1 VTMFAQSG
9 TAVVVPT
16 TPRPTAPPASV
27 LQSLTLSTE
36 AIATLLDVAEA
47 TEERAQLR
55 VEAAEQA
62 LEIAKRSLEVAQNDM
77 DSAGGELAEANR
89 NAALLRDQLSSMES
103 GDTVTATF
111 Q

>member
-1 VTMFAQSG
+1 MTMFAQNG

-27 LQSLTLSTE
+27 LQTLTLSTE

-55 VEAAEQA
+55 VEAAENA
-62 LEIAKRSLEVAQNDM
+62 VKTAQVELHAA
-77 DSAGGELAEANR
+77 SAEQSEATR
-89 NAALLRDQLSSMES
+89 NATLLRNQLSGMES

-111 Q
+111 K

>member
-1 VTMFAQSG
+1 MTMFTQNG

-16 TPRPTAPPASV
+16 SPRPTAPPSPM

-55 VEAAEQA
+55 VEAAENA
-62 LEIAKRSLEVAQNDM
+62 VKTAQVELHA
-77 DSAGGELAEANR
+77 AGAEQSEATR
-89 NAALLRDQLSSMES
+89 NATLLRNQLSGMES

-111 Q
+111 K

>member
-1 VTMFAQSG
+1 MTIFAQSG

-27 LQSLTLSTE
+27 LQTLTLSTE

-62 LEIAKRSLEVAQNDM
+62 LDVANRSLEIAQQ
-77 DSAGGELAEANR
+77 ELAAAGSEQSEASR
-89 NAALLRDQLSSMES
+89 NATLLRDQLGGMES
-103 GDTVTATF
+103 GDVVTATF
-111 Q
+111 N

>member
-1 VTMFAQSG
+1 MTIFAQNG

-16 TPRPTAPPASV
+16 SPRPTAPPASV

-55 VEAAEQA
+55 VESAGHALETAQLEMQAASAEQA
-62 LEIAKRSLEVAQNDM
+62 
-77 DSAGGELAEANR
+77 EATR
-89 NAALLRDQLSSMES
+89 NATLLRDQLSSMES

-111 Q
+111 K

>member
-1 VTMFAQSG
+1 MTIFAHNG

-16 TPRPTAPPASV
+16 TPRPTSPPASV

-55 VEAAEQA
+55 VEAAEIAVKAAKVELQA
-62 LEIAKRSLEVAQNDM
+62 AK
-77 DSAGGELAEANR
+77 AEQSEATR
-89 NAALLRDQLSSMES
+89 NATVLRDQLSGMES

-111 Q
+111 K